1 MSHRLILMHTNM
13 LTKNTRLEKEEA
25 PLIYPPPPMQICGVR
40 EDEVARGEA
49 VRRRRRCWAR
59 RGERRRMCATVNGR
73 IQQSSFCIC
82 YMLYMYIYVCVY
94 TYIYIYT
101 HTYIYIYMYKHG
113 IRCILL
119 CAKLHNVQPHA
130 GTRSTAARMLR
141 TLYYYICGGGRG

>member
-25 PLIYPPPPMQICGVR
+25 PLIYPPPH
-40 EDEVARGEA
+40 ANLRGK
-49 VRRRRRCWAR
+49 RRRGSKR
-59 RGERRRMCATVNGR
+59 RGCEEEEEMLGEEGREEKDVCHSEWQNTTVV
-73 IQQSSFCIC
+73 FL
-82 YMLYMYIYVCVY
+82 YMLYVIYVYICVC
-94 TYIYIYT
+94 
-101 HTYIYIYMYKHG
+101 IYIYMYKHG